1 MPTTLEK
8 NLAYI
13 YNYNPVLCKRI
24 LSITEFT
31 KTFEITQN
39 ENGEY
44 NLLINSVPV
53 HSTKNAEQEAIN
65 IFSNVSHNSKNS
77 LHIIYGLGLGYLYD
91 AFAQKAKGNVIIF
104 EHDIELLRQVLEIV
118 DLTENFSKVQT
129 FIVTSFAEYKTVF
142 ESLYRYKTKTS
153 LSALDYHINNERTI
167 YNTFIDEVERTFG
180 MISHNYNFQV
190 KSIYDFLKYV
200 TFGLHHKSLMQHICD
215 YKDALKDTPA
225 IIVSA
230 GPSLIKNIETLK
242 KYKDNAV
249 TFCVGT
255 AFKTLINNGITPDF
269 LNIIERSDTKVHYD
283 YEEANETMLV
293 AEAYTRYNVFTSR
306 NYKRKFVTASEET
319 GAARWF
325 LEKINKPMINFETK
339 GTVAYHAIYTAK
351 YLGCNPIILVGQDL
365 AYSDGNCYAK
375 GSAFEDLECVFD
387 EQLKKYKIRPKNYE
401 KFKEAYYHTP
411 NISAEEKDKLM
422 KETLAKFNKELVT
435 VNGQNDEKLPTSAV
449 YSLFIEYIKNFGAR
463 FKNDIKL
470 INSSIG
476 GAQIDNFEIMGL
488 DEAINTFAKGKLNK
502 EELFKSLEKKEP
514 TSEQFLLDSVKEDIE
529 YLKEIKPYLEKG
541 LRETKKLKKELTIFK
556 SVTANAQD
564 KINIVSELYVM
575 ITNKYSNQ
583 SAFFGM
589 ISTEERCE
597 IDYLMKEFDGNMTIE
612 TATTFQEAF
621 FDYFNNINNK
631 IEEIRNLLK
640 PTIKLLESKL

>member
-153 LSALDYHINNERTI
+153 LSALDYHINNERII
-167 YNTFIDEVERTFG
+167 YNAFVDEVEKSFG
-180 MISHNYNFQV
+180 IISHNYNFQV

-387 EQLKKYKIRPKNYE
+387 EHLKKYKIQPKNYE

-422 KETLAKFNKELVT
+422 EETLAKFNKELVT

-556 SVTANAQD
+556 SVTENAQE
-564 KINIVSELYVM
+564 KINIASELYVM

-583 SAFFGM
+583 SPFFGM

-612 TATTFQEAF
+612 TAKTFQEAF
-621 FDYFNNINNK
+621 FNYFNNINNK
-631 IEEIRNLLK
+631 MEEISNSLNH
-640 PTIKLLESKL
+640 TVKLLERKL